1 MHSQA
6 GAWEREKIMKRIITI
21 SVIIGTVVSALMMDV
36 AWEHN
41 SQCEI
46 HCEGVINFSY
56 WILIGLSWFITSFV
70 VVFAFGILV
79 KIIKKMIRL

>member
-1 MHSQA
+1 
-6 GAWEREKIMKRIITI
+6 MKNNIIVST
-21 SVIIGTVVSALMMDV
+21 IIGLIVSILMMDV

-56 WILIGLSWFITSFV
+56 WILIGLSWFIMSFI
-70 VVFAFGILV
+70 VVFALGVLA
-79 KIIKKMIRL
+79 KIIKK